1 MSNLKQLTLTFN
13 PVGLR
18 GAEAIAGSENFKELT
33 LIDLYE
39 TDLGNMGARALAEA
53 TKLPNLET
61 LVLIHNDVGE
71 GVQALFKDNK
81 NFPKLKDV
89 YFFTAKAEV

>member
-1 MSNLKQLTLTFN
+1 
-13 PVGLR
+13 GL
-18 GAEAIAGSENFKELT
+18 G
-33 LIDLYE
+33 Y
-39 TDLGNMGARALAEA
+39 MGARALAES
-53 TKLPNLET
+53 TNLPNLET

-81 NFPKLKDV
+81 NFPNMRDV